1 MPEYVLDHH
10 REGERDRLDLM
21 SRLLDPMHRRHI
33 ERLGVGPGARTL
45 EVGCG
50 NGSISAW
57 LAERVAPGGRAIAV
71 DLDLSLVDAD
81 LPNLELRQADIVA
94 APVEPRDFD
103 LVTARAVLHHV
114 ADARAAVA
122 NLVASVRPGGA
133 ILLIEPDFL
142 PVSVAE
148 PPDVRAFW
156 DGWLAWSRRAGIDYL
171 IGRSLPGGAGR
182 PGHAGH
188 RMRPPRPRSTTA
200 ARRGPSTGSRRWSS
214 CAAGSSPPAT
224 STTGRST
231 RSSPTAPIR
240 PGGRRRSRSP
250 PSPPARPAA
259 DPSRLHVGRRTR
271 HDARH
276 GAHLRHGPPQPRHR
290 LDRVRGRLRGAQGP
304 ARSAQRVRPGPAR
317 RAERPDAL
325 GARAQRRAA
334 SRSCSATSCCAR
346 ATSCASASRAPPTA
360 TPCAR
365 SA

>member
-33 ERLGVGPGARTL
+33 EQLGIGPGARTL

-57 LAERVAPGGRAIAV
+57 LAERVAPGGRAVAV

-81 LPNLELRQADIVA
+81 LPDLELREADIVA
-94 APVEPRDFD
+94 AVVEPRDFD

-156 DGWLAWSRRAGIDYL
+156 EGWLAWSRRAGIDYL
-171 IGRSLPGGAGR
+171 IGRSLPAALGGHG
-182 PGHAGH
+182 
-188 RMRPPRPRSTTA
+188 MRDIAATA
-200 ARRGPSTGSRRWSS
+200 ETALYNGGSPW
-214 CAAGSSPPAT
+214 ADYW
-224 STTGRST
+224 
-231 RSSPTAPIR
+231 IR
-240 PGGRRRSRSP
+240 TVVE
-250 PSPPARPAA
+250 
-259 DPSRLHVGRRTR
+259 L
-271 HDARH
+271 
-276 GAHLRHGPPQPRHR
+276 
-290 LDRVRGRLRGAQGP
+290 RGRLVASGDLDDRSIDAFLAHCADP
-304 ARSAQRVRPGPAR
+304 AWWTQTIAFTAVA
-317 RAERPDAL
+317 
-325 GARAQRRAA
+325 ARA
-334 SRSCSATSCCAR
+334 
-346 ATSCASASRAPPTA
+346 PGG
-360 TPCAR
+360 
-365 SA
+365 